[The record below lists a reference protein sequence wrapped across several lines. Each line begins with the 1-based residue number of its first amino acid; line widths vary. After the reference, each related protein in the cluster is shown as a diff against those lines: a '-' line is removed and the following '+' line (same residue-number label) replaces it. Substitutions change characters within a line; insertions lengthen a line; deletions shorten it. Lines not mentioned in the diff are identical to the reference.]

1 MRLVD
6 QLSMAF
12 SNLWRRKLRTS
23 LTILAVVIGATLVT
37 LIVSLSNG
45 LERFIVDQFGL
56 FISQE
61 SIIVSTVEVGF
72 GGGDGPQEISVTEVD
87 IPVPFTS
94 QDIEKIEAL
103 SGVERV
109 DFAINVPALFISAE
123 GDDRQFSIFAD
134 TGPDYGIRLRQLVAG
149 SYFTE
154 TDSGQCLIAFDY
166 LEAFGWP
173 DAASALG
180 QQVSITVGKLN
191 PFDTDTRVF
200 SFTVAGV
207 MQNTLNA
214 TEVLVPMADAVEM
227 ARFYQDNPL
236 LYSEAQ
242 PGFLLTVKAFDE
254 TFVDVVAGEIEA
266 LGFSTI
272 TAAEILDEINS
283 VFGVIGIG
291 LTSFAIIALLVA
303 AIGIVNTLLMTI
315 YERTRE
321 IGVMKAVGATR
332 GAVRLMFTM
341 EGAALGFL
349 GGAIGVATGWFLG
362 LVLNIVGSRTFLSDF
377 PNFQMAVLPPW
388 LIFAV
393 VGLTTAIS
401 MVAALYPANRAAQLH
416 PVEALRYE

>member
-1 MRLVD
+1 LRFADL
-6 QLSMAF
+6 LAMAF

-37 LIVSLSNG
+37 LVISLSNG

-56 FISQE
+56 FVSQE
-61 SIIVSTVEVGF
+61 TVTVSTVEVSF
-72 GGGDGPQEISVTEVD
+72 SGGGPPREISVTEVE
-87 IPVPFTS
+87 IAVPFSS
-94 QDIEKIEAL
+94 QDIEKIKAL

-109 DFAINVPALFISAE
+109 DVAINTPALFISAA
-123 GDDRQFSIFAD
+123 GDSRKFSVFAD
-134 TGPDYGIRLRQLVAG
+134 TGPDYEIRLRQLVAG
-149 SYFTE
+149 SYFAE

-180 QQVSITVGKLN
+180 QQVTITVGKLN
-191 PFDTDTRVF
+191 PFDTDTMQY
-200 SFTVAGV
+200 SFIVAGV

-227 ARFYQDNPL
+227 VRFYQDNPL

-242 PGFLLTVKAFDE
+242 PGFLLKVKAVDE
-254 TFVDVVAGEIEA
+254 ASVDAVAGEIEA
-266 LGFSTI
+266 LGFFTI
-272 TAAEILDEINS
+272 TAAEIMDEINS
-283 VFGVIGIG
+283 VFGVIEIG

-349 GGAIGVATGWFLG
+349 GGAIGGGAGWFLG
-362 LVLNIVGSRTFLSDF
+362 QVLNIVGSRTFLSDF
-377 PNFQMAVLPPW
+377 PTFQMAVVPPW

-401 MVAALYPANRAAQLH
+401 LVAALYPANRAAQLH

>member
-1 MRLVD
+1 MRFAD

-37 LIVSLSNG
+37 LVISLSNG

-56 FISQE
+56 FVSQE
-61 SIIVSTVEVGF
+61 SITVSTVEVSF
-72 GGGDGPQEISVTEVD
+72 SGGGPPHEINVTEVE
-87 IPVPFTS
+87 IPQPFSS

-109 DFAINVPALFISAE
+109 DFAINTPALFISAE
-123 GDDRQFSIFAD
+123 GDSRKFSIFAD
-134 TGPDYGIRLRQLVAG
+134 TGPDYEIHLRQLVAG
-149 SYFTE
+149 SYFAE

-180 QQVSITVGKLN
+180 QQVTITVGKLN
-191 PFDTDTRVF
+191 RFNIDTRQY
-200 SFTVAGV
+200 SFIVAGV

-242 PGFLLTVKAFDE
+242 PGFLLKVKAVDE
-254 TFVDVVAGEIEA
+254 ASVDAVAGEIKA
-266 LGFSTI
+266 QGFFTI
-272 TAAEILDEINS
+272 TSAEIMDEINS
-283 VFGVIGIG
+283 VFGVIEIG
-291 LTSFAIIALLVA
+291 LTAFAIIALLVA

-321 IGVMKAVGATR
+321 IGVMKAVGATK

-349 GGAIGVATGWFLG
+349 GGAIGGGTGWFLG
-362 LVLNIVGSRTFLSDF
+362 QVLNIVGSRTFLSDF
-377 PNFQMAVLPPW
+377 PNFQIAVVPPW

-401 MVAALYPANRAAQLH
+401 LVAALYPANRAAQLH